1 MSEFGRA
8 LLFLAFGTSLYAF
21 IALVLSN
28 LKGDARWKE
37 SGIRGLQ
44 ATVGVLTVAS
54 IALVSAL
61 IRADYSLQYVAL
73 QVSPGMGLTYRIA
86 AFWAGMDGSMLFWSW
101 VLSLY
106 ILALLWETRQER
118 HDPLHSWAY
127 ASLALSLSFFVFI
140 AAVFSNPFKP
150 AEMLVSE
157 GRGMNPLLMNVWM
170 HTHPVALY
178 LGYTGL
184 AIPFSYA
191 MAALLAERVDNT
203 WVRFIRKW
211 TLIPWVFLTIGIILG
226 GRWAYLELGWG
237 GYWAWDPVENASF
250 MPWLTATAFLHSIIV
265 QEKRGMLKIWNINL
279 AVITFLFALIGTYIT
294 RSGALTSVH
303 AFAESELGPWFAGAI
318 WSIAVVAAGLL
329 YMKRHRIQSE
339 HRLETLFSREGF
351 FLINNWVFLAL
362 ALTVAWG
369 TLFPIV
375 SEAFTGI
382 KVTVGQPFFNSVTPP
397 LFLLLIFLMT
407 VAPIISW
414 RRASSRALVRSLA
427 WPTVLA
433 LLTGGALGIGMRAP
447 LIPLLGYTL
456 ASWTVYTT
464 LYEVFRVGRARA
476 RRKGIPLFRGVVE
489 LLRTDHRRYGG
500 YIVHVGVALIAIGI
514 VGSSAFR
521 QRLEKEYPVGSTF
534 SFEGFQIAFKDIQQ
548 GIEPDYRYSRATLE
562 VTDPLGKSR
571 LLYPEY
577 RFYFKWNM
585 NTAEVALWPHWSGDF
600 YAVLNGYDEDQRM
613 GLFVLFWNPLVGFL
627 WVGGLLV
634 VFGGFYALLP
644 SHRRNRSR
652 LEQEQPV

>member
-1 MSEFGRA
+1 
-8 LLFLAFGTSLYAF
+8 
-21 IALVLSN
+21 
-28 LKGDARWKE
+28 
-37 SGIRGLQ
+37 
-44 ATVGVLTVAS
+44 
-54 IALVSAL
+54 
-61 IRADYSLQYVAL
+61 
-73 QVSPGMGLTYRIA
+73 
-86 AFWAGMDGSMLFWSW
+86 

-106 ILALLWETRQER
+106 ILALLWETRRER

-127 ASLALSLSFFVFI
+127 ASLALALSFFVFI
-140 AAVFSNPFKP
+140 AAVFSNPFQP
-150 AEMLVSE
+150 AEMLVTE

-191 MAALLAERVDNT
+191 LAALLAERVDNT

-318 WSIAVVAAGLL
+318 WSIAVVSAGLL
-329 YMKRHRIQSE
+329 WMKRDRIQSE

-407 VAPIISW
+407 VAPVISW
-414 RRASSRALVRSLA
+414 RRASTRALVRSLA
-427 WPTVLA
+427 WPTLLA
-433 LLTGGALGIGMRAP
+433 LVTGGALGLWMHAP
-447 LIPLLGYTL
+447 LVPLLGYTL
-456 ASWTVYTT
+456 AFWTVYTT
-464 LYEVFRVGRARA
+464 LYEILRVGRARA
-476 RRKGIPLFRGVVE
+476 RRKGIPAFRGILE
-489 LLRTDHRRYGG
+489 LLQTDHRRYGG
-500 YIVHVGVALIAIGI
+500 YIVHLGVALIAIGI

-521 QRLEKEYPVGSTF
+521 ERLEKEYPVGATF
-534 SFEGFQIAFKDIQQ
+534 TFAGFQVAFQDIQQ
-548 GIEPDYRYSRATLE
+548 GMEPDYRYSRATLE
-562 VTDPLGKSR
+562 VTDPRGKVR
-571 LLYPEY
+571 ILHPEY

-585 NTAEVALWPHWSGDF
+585 STAEVELWPHWTGDF
-600 YAVLNGYDEDQRM
+600 YVVLNGYDEDQQM

-634 VFGGFYALLP
+634 VFGGFYALWP
-644 SHRRNRSR
+644 SRRRKR
-652 LEQEQPV
+652 IRREQEQPA